1 MKDEREKELTIG
13 AIILFNNVQAFVTG
27 VEDLILAI
35 QNDMVI
41 VLLHQ
46 LCKAILLRSCVG
58 DLHPDALCAMVLKE
72 RVNDKCIP
80 DMFSCEGGA
89 NCQPPNARLASC
101 CCESAMLYVQAQF
114 VAENLEYH
122 EQQSR

>member
-72 RVNDKCIP
+72 CVNDKCIA

-89 NCQPPNARLASC
+89 KLPAPQYKVGFL
-101 CCESAMLYVQAQF
+101 L
-114 VAENLEYH
+114 L
-122 EQQSR
+122 